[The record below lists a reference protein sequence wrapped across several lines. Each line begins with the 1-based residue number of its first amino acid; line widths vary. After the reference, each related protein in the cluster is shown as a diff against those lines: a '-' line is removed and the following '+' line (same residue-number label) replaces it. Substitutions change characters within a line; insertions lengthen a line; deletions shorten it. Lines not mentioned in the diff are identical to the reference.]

1 MNTGSSYV
9 DLTFGSGTRL
19 SVQPREYVAYIG
31 LPSLSF
37 PIDVILCSSLGFSRD
52 RAKIPLM

>member
-1 MNTGSSYV
+1 MNTGTAV
-9 DLTFGSGTRL
+9 RDLTFGTGTRL

-37 PIDVILCSSLGFSRD
+37 QIDVILCSSLGFSRD